1 MTPGWLQL
9 GLRSHLLNL
18 MKEGH
23 KLRLLLC
30 AIIKYICTCIKSL
43 MVIDLIWAC
52 LISLAGCSWLVLWRR
67 YSIFC
72 LSFFSFAFFRSP
84 IKACEPGAMSGGGQ
98 FPCHLPLTLPLPP
111 PPPSPP
117 LPSLP
122 PPPPPCLLVGTLGS
136 LHLGI
141 WCANQHIAD
150 FFLGNILWWWGGNF
164 LRLSSRRDMGT
175 Q

>member
-18 MKEGH
+18 IKEGH
-23 KLRLLLC
+23 KLRLLLY
-30 AIIKYICTCIKSL
+30 AIIKYICTYIKSL

-72 LSFFSFAFFRSP
+72 LSFFSFAFFRSALR
-84 IKACEPGAMSGGGQ
+84 ACEPEAMSGGGQ

-111 PPPSPP
+111 P

-122 PPPPPCLLVGTLGS
+122 PPPPPCLLVGTLG
-136 LHLGI
+136 I
-141 WCANQHIAD
+141 WCTPAYRW
-150 FFLGNILWWWGGNF
+150 LF
-164 LRLSSRRDMGT
+164 LRQYLMMMGT
-175 Q
+175 PIFF